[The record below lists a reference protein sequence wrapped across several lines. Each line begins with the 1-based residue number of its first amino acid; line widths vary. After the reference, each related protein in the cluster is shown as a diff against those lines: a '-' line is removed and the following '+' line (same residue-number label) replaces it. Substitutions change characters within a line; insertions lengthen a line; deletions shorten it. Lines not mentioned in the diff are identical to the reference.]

1 MFSSFNLLMKE
12 DHGLMSTNP
21 ESKTVII
28 SLNRKF
34 EDSVIHIFIF
44 VGPSSLG
51 GYQRAG
57 VELDFK

>member
-1 MFSSFNLLMKE
+1 MKE

-57 VELDFK
+57 VELDFKWYT